1 VRRNSK
7 LKMQNAKLKAN
18 QRSAFYFGILS
29 FALCILLCACTVGPN
44 YRRPAV
50 VTPPEYKEQPPW
62 RVAEPRDQ
70 LTKGEWWTIFGVAE
84 LNQLEQQALAAN
96 QTIEVARNQLQQ
108 ARTAAQ
114 IATSGLF
121 PQFGAQATAQR
132 QRQGATFNN
141 SGLPLT
147 QSGFQIPFTLNYEAD
162 LFGGIRRNIESAN
175 AQYQASA
182 ANLEN
187 VRLVI
192 EAELAADYFTARELD
207 AEIAVVDQA
216 VGYEQRGLDLVE
228 RRHSGGI
235 ASGLDVAQQ
244 ETLLDSTKTQ
254 AALLHQQRSQ
264 FEHAIA
270 LLVGSAASTFGL
282 AVRPLQ
288 LEPPAIP
295 VGVPSDLLERR
306 PDIAQAER
314 IIAAQNAQIGVATSA
329 RYPSLNLFGG
339 GGWQSRDIGR
349 ILNAPSVFWSLGT
362 GLAQPILNGGRI
374 TAQVEATRAAYGAAV
389 AEYRNTVL
397 TAISQVED
405 GLSGLSVL
413 ATAAGTQQQAVAGAQ
428 RALTIANERYVGG
441 LVTYLD
447 VINAQETLLTNQR
460 LATQLLGQRLV
471 VSVALI
477 KALGGGWDAAS
488 LQSVGIQPTL
498 RQAVAQ

>member
-1 VRRNSK
+1 MRQTK
-7 LKMQNAKLKAN
+7 LCL
-18 QRSAFYFGILS
+18 LP
-29 FALCILLCACTVGPN
+29 FALCLLLLSACAVGPN

-50 VTPPEYKEQPPW
+50 QTPPEYKEQPPW

-70 LTKGEWWTIFGVAE
+70 LTKGQWWAIFDDGE
-84 LNQLEQQALAAN
+84 LNQLEAQALTAN
-96 QTIEVARNQLQQ
+96 QAIEVARNQLQQ
-108 ARTAAQ
+108 ARAAAQ
-114 IATSGLF
+114 VATSGLF
-121 PQFGAQATAQR
+121 PQLGAQPTIQR
-132 QRQGATFNN
+132 QRQGATLTT
-141 SGLPLT
+141 SGVNVT
-147 QSGFQIPFTLNYEAD
+147 QNTLQLPFTLSYEAD
-162 LFGGIRRNIESAN
+162 LFGGIRRNIESTN

-207 AEIAVVDQA
+207 AEIAVIDEA

-244 ETLLDSTKTQ
+244 QTLLDSTKTQ

-270 LLVGSAASTFGL
+270 ALVGSPASTFTL
-282 AVRPLQ
+282 PILPLH

-314 IIAAQNAQIGVATSA
+314 LIAAQNAQIGVATSA
-329 RYPSLNLFGG
+329 RYPSLGLFGG
-339 GGWQSRDIGR
+339 GGWQTRDVTQ
-349 ILNAPSVFWSLGT
+349 ILNAPSIFWSLGA
-362 GLAQPILNGGRI
+362 GLAQPFLNGGRI
-374 TAQVEATRAAYGAAV
+374 TAQIEATRAAYGAAV
-389 AEYRNTVL
+389 ASYRDTVL
-397 TAISQVED
+397 TAIAQVED

-413 ATAAGTQQQAVAGAQ
+413 ATAAATQQQAVADSQ
-428 RALTIANERYVGG
+428 RALTIANDRYVGG

-447 VINAQETLLTNQR
+447 VITAQETLLTNQR

-471 VSVALI
+471 TSVALI

-488 LQSVGIQPTL
+488 LQAVGVQPSL
-498 RQAVAQ
+498 RQTLAQ